1 MSKSLFAWVVLLC
14 AGFCQAAVYTEVG
27 DAGDFLNPQ
36 NVAGSAITRI
46 EGTIGG
52 DDEVD
57 AFRFY
62 FSGGP
67 LMIQA
72 RANVNPDPDFEP
84 TWVALSVALF
94 REQALAHEPCSPL
107 NPCTSAVGELDL
119 WNAQLVAGNY
129 VLGACYPP
137 NPCLASD
144 PPFSFD
150 LQYPSTGELGTP
162 LPEPPLLPLLA
173 LGLAALLTQR
183 SRLGS
188 CQLSREWARI
198 SHFRHLVFR
207 FGPRATCEPPRATVG

>member
-1 MSKSLFAWVVLLC
+1 MSKSLFAWAALLC
-14 AGFCQAAVYTEVG
+14 AGFCQAAVYTEAG

-57 AFRFY
+57 AFRFF

-72 RANVNPDPDFEP
+72 RANSNPDPDSEP
-84 TWVALSVALF
+84 TWVALSIALF
-94 REQALAHEPCSPL
+94 REQASADELCSPL
-107 NPCTSAVGELDL
+107 YPCRSDDKGALDL
-119 WNAQLVAGNY
+119 TDAQLVAGNY

-173 LGLAALLTQR
+173 LGLAALLMQR
-183 SRLGS
+183 AHLGPCLFSRG
-188 CQLSREWARI
+188 RARG
-198 SHFRHLVFR
+198 R
-207 FGPRATCEPPRATVG
+207 T

>member
-1 MSKSLFAWVVLLC
+1 MSKSLFAWAALLC
-14 AGFCQAAVYTEVG
+14 AGFCQAAIYTEVG

-57 AFRFY
+57 AFRFF
-62 FSGGP
+62 FSGGS

-72 RANVNPDPDFEP
+72 QVNSNSDPDAAP
-84 TWVALSVALF
+84 TWVALSIALF
-94 REQALAHEPCSPL
+94 REQASVDEPCSPL
-107 NPCTSAVGELDL
+107 NPCTSANGELDL
-119 WNAQLVAGNY
+119 RNAQLVAGNY
-129 VLGACYPP
+129 VLGACFPP
-137 NPCLASD
+137 NPCLAND

-173 LGLAALLTQR
+173 LGLAALLMQR
-183 SRLGS
+183 AYLGS
-188 CQLSREWARI
+188 CLFSRGRARV
-198 SHFRHLVFR
+198 R
-207 FGPRATCEPPRATVG
+207 T